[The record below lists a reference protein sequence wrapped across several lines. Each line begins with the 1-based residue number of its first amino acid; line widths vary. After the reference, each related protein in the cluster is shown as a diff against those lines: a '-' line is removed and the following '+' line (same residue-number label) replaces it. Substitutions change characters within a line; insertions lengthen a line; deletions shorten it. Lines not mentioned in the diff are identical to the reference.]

1 MSLPSKKKLQYSAII
16 FSILFF
22 LIFSLIPILFESSLK
37 IAPIIFSLI
46 IFFIG
51 ILSPFTLVG
60 PYLLWLRLGEILG
73 KLNFF
78 FIMIIFFYV
87 VVTPFAIIRRI
98 VHIITRKSANMK
110 KSSYNHLKHQPTIKF
125 SDQF

>member
-16 FSILFF
+16 FSLLFF

-73 KLNFF
+73 KFNFF

-98 VHIITRKSANMK
+98 VHIITRKSANRK
-110 KSSYNHLKHQPTIKF
+110 KISYNYLKHQPTIKF